1 MKECHKPII
10 TYWVEELKKKK
21 KGEDEKGKGEKKLFP
36 FLKCAFFVFEIW
48 CEIIDEKFD
57 LKYKNF

>member
-1 MKECHKPII
+1 MSGGIK
-10 TYWVEELKKKK
+10 KKKK

-48 CEIIDEKFD
+48 YEIIDEEFD